1 MGVGGVGLVPI
12 FGSEGVW
19 RRPENKK
26 KRNIHTG
33 GVNMAEVASSSLP
46 PAMTQVVADFDPPLD
61 VPNPMNNRE
70 YNTPAHRFPAD
81 PFSRTHLV
89 ARLG

>member
-1 MGVGGVGLVPI
+1 
-12 FGSEGVW
+12 
-19 RRPENKK
+19 
-26 KRNIHTG
+26 
-33 GVNMAEVASSSLP
+33 MAEVASSSLP